1 MKKNKFLEI
10 SWLIIA
16 VLALSIAIFESFNSG
31 FRENYRFFI
40 FFIIAISLYFLRRFS
55 KKTDQ

>member
-10 SWLIIA
+10 SWLTIA
-16 VLALSIAIFESFNSG
+16 VITLAIAIVESFRSG

-40 FFIIAISLYFLRRFS
+40 FFIIAISLYSLRRFS
-55 KKTDQ
+55 PNKKQ